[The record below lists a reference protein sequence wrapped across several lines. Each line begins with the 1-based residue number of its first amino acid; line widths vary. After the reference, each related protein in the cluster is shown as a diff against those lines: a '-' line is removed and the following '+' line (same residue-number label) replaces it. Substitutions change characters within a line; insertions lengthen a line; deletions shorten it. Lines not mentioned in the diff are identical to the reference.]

1 VFDFEQ
7 ATVHLAAVN
16 DVGQRVGIVAV
27 DVSKMSVKLRHNNPL
42 EFYEAN
48 IAI

>member
-1 VFDFEQ
+1 
-7 ATVHLAAVN
+7 
-16 DVGQRVGIVAV
+16 V